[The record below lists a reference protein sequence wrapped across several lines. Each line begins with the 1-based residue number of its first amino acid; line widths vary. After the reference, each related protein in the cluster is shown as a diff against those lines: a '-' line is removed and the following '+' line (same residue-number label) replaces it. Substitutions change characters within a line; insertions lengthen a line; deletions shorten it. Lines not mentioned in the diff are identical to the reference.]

1 MNDDQRYASGIF
13 SVAKTFMQKKSIIEI
28 LMAALIGIHLLLIYL
43 FAVVGSFRLIK
54 EKQYVLLLFLAGST
68 LYFLLLS
75 GILAYSRFRIP
86 FEIFYILLAG
96 YGIDWLLKKQ
106 EISKE
111 IEHR

>member
-1 MNDDQRYASGIF
+1 
-13 SVAKTFMQKKSIIEI
+13 
-28 LMAALIGIHLLLIYL
+28 
-43 FAVVGSFRLIK
+43 
-54 EKQYVLLLFLAGST
+54 LAGST